1 MSNCERTEAD
11 RLPRSPVGYCVMAAR
26 PRRRVMTYDAN
37 PFLFSVSGPY
47 GVGKDSLINELQRQY
62 VGKTHR
68 VRALTTRA
76 VTSAADPWYENTSE
90 EELAIRTAHG
100 RWIVNRQ
107 MDGAVAYA
115 TSIDEIE
122 SAHHAGIICIQSIF
136 AGPDG
141 AGRLREIFGKAV
153 LSVGL
158 VAASG
163 SLDEQ
168 LAVLRQRLTKRGRE
182 DTDAI
187 DHRLKHQHQTI
198 QYIQDNPL
206 VKTPNGP
213 LRVFDDIV
221 TNDDF
226 EAALARLRQ
235 LFSRLTAHL

>member
-1 MSNCERTEAD
+1 M
-11 RLPRSPVGYCVMAAR
+11 
-26 PRRRVMTYDAN
+26 
-37 PFLFSVSGPY
+37 
-47 GVGKDSLINELQRQY
+47 
-62 VGKTHR
+62 
-68 VRALTTRA
+68 RALTTRD
-76 VTSAADPWYENTSE
+76 VDSAADPWYEHISE

-107 MDGAVAYA
+107 MDSSVAYA

-122 SAHHAGIICIQSIF
+122 SAHHAGMICIQSIF

-158 VAASG
+158 AAGSG

-182 DTDAI
+182 DTEAI
-187 DHRLKHQHQTI
+187 DQRLKHQHQTI
-198 QYIQDNPL
+198 QYIQENPF
-206 VKTPNGP
+206 VHTSDGS

-221 TNDDF
+221 INDDF
-226 EAALARLRQ
+226 GAAITKLQRL
-235 LFSRLTAHL
+235 FTRLTPHL